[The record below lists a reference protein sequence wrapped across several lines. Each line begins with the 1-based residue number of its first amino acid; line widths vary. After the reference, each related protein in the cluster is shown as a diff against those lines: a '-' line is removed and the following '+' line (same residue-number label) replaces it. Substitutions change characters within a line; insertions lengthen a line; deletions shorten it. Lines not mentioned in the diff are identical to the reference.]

1 MKAAIV
7 SVLALSLI
15 GLSQAVTVTFY
26 SDRSCTTPLPNLFGD
41 QQNFNPLV
49 YPLNVCVQPTVLPT
63 YWIKYTACAGSTTTR
78 SIYLNASCTN
88 LAGENQPPLGCQVSD
103 SRDPGYGSILY
114 TCSSV
119 SPVTLALVSAVAAAL
134 LFCF

>member
-26 SDRSCTTPLPNLFGD
+26 SDRSCTTPLPNLFD
-41 QQNFNPLV
+41 QQKFNPLV
-49 YPLNVCVQPTVLPT
+49 YPLNVCVQPAVLPT
-63 YWIKYTACAGSTTTR
+63 YWIKYTACAGSTATR
-78 SIYLNASCTN
+78 SIYFDASCTN
-88 LAGENQPPLGCQVSD
+88 LASESQPPLGCHD
-103 SRDPGYGSILY
+103 SRDPGYGSISF